1 MFKFKGMRPSALLI
15 LAVVAS
21 SCSKGGDDSRPGSA
35 SDSSEVV
42 TELNP
47 ATDSSAKGA
56 ARTQAS
62 APLDVASQQSAAV
75 DSSANSSRATSTAGK
90 ASHTDLSC
98 GIRNGPVLT
107 SLGIG
112 NLQIGRTVAVV
123 KQTCRVVRDE
133 AEMTEGNLERVLTVM
148 IGDDPIRATVVNGL
162 IWRVVLRSPHFETRD
177 GLRVGTTLSRL
188 TARGGVHLLEGEDG
202 LYVTLASH
210 CGLSFRFTIPSR
222 ETPGKA
228 WTVAHVVQRHGSAV
242 ADRILVTRCPG

>member
-1 MFKFKGMRPSALLI
+1 MRPSALLI
-15 LAVVAS
+15 LAIVTT
-21 SCSKGGDDSRPGSA
+21 SCTKSGNDSRPASG

-42 TELNP
+42 TELNAP
-47 ATDSSAKGA
+47 ADSTSKGA
-56 ARTQAS
+56 ARTAS
-62 APLDVASQQSAAV
+62 NASLSATSKQSAAA
-75 DSSANSSRATSTAGK
+75 DSSVKAAAPATTTADK
-90 ASHTDLSC
+90 PAPADLSC

-123 KQTCRVVRDE
+123 KQTCRVIRDE
-133 AEMTEGNLERVLTVM
+133 AEMTEGNLERILTVM
-148 IGDDPIRATVVNGL
+148 LGDDPIRVTVVSGL
-162 IWRVVLRSPHFETRD
+162 VWRIALRSPRFETRD
-177 GLRVGTTLSRL
+177 GLHVGTPLARL

-210 CGLSFRFTIPSR
+210 CGLSFRYTIPSR

-242 ADRILVTRCPG
+242 ADRILITRCPG